1 MDQWGSLFHPG
12 YNSKNSVIWAL
23 GHRERRGGMTGMS
36 LGGGGWTDGLGR
48 FGGWERAGDGMV
60 GEASEPA
67 SVMSDQYLAK
77 LHFAVY

>member
-36 LGGGGWTDGLGR
+36 LGGGGWP
-48 FGGWERAGDGMV
+48 GGWAVWWM
-60 GEASEPA
+60 GEGW
-67 SVMSDQYLAK
+67 
-77 LHFAVY
+77 